1 MVGIAVL
8 VLVGIAVV
16 AAALASRRG
25 NDPGEGDSPANAQV
39 SRRGRLPG
47 QLEPDRQV
55 TMPTTSALGR
65 RLRALSDEGVLSAEQ
80 AVQLWQA
87 AQQDVG
93 PAGDAGEAAATK
105 PSRGP
110 EDRDGAPTS
119 SLSVLDVLGYV
130 GGALLLGALIF
141 VGFTLWGDLSRSAK
155 TALAIA
161 SFVAPVAGGVVLEW
175 NRTRRGLARVLLA
188 LGCFAAGFA
197 CSVIIDDQDLMISAG
212 VVVVA
217 AVIGLI
223 TLRSVAFY
231 LPGWVGAMGFVPA
244 FVQNGLDLPEG
255 DALGYWIAGGFLL
268 VGLALVAAGIF
279 LGRQVA
285 WTLAGLS
292 GWAAAIPLVS
302 FDHSYLALA
311 VATLAAGAL
320 FVGVVRL
327 KTYTFAIVG
336 CLIVLSIWPV
346 ALYQILDTALGVALG
361 LVAAGCVLIASAVVL
376 ARWRNRAASTGSG
389 PRAGTQGSSG

>member
-1 MVGIAVL
+1 MVGIAIL
-8 VLVGIAVV
+8 VLVGVAVL
-16 AAALASRRG
+16 AASLPSHRKDRPSELSSASLTKRMVRRH
-25 NDPGEGDSPANAQV
+25 
-39 SRRGRLPG
+39 GRLAG
-47 QLEPDRQV
+47 QPEPDRQV
-55 TMPTTSALGR
+55 TMPTTSELGR

-80 AVQLWQA
+80 AADLWQA
-87 AQQDVG
+87 AQQDG
-93 PAGDAGEAAATK
+93 GMGGDAADATGAWRETQNH
-105 PSRGP
+105 RG
-110 EDRDGAPTS
+110 ASTS

-130 GGALLLGALIF
+130 GGALLLGASIF
-141 VGFTLWGDLSRSAK
+141 VGFTLWGDLSRGAK
-155 TALAIA
+155 TALAIT
-161 SFVAPVAGGVVLEW
+161 SFAAPVAGGAVLEW
-175 NRTRRGLARVLLA
+175 SRTRRGLARVLLA

-231 LPGWVGAMGFVPA
+231 LPGWVGAMAFVPA
-244 FVQNGLDLPEG
+244 FVQNGLDVPEG
-255 DALGYWIAGGFLL
+255 DAFGYWMAGGFLL
-268 VGLALVAAGIF
+268 VGLAHVVAGIF

-292 GWAAAIPLVS
+292 GWVATIPLVS

-311 VATLAAGAL
+311 VATLVAGSL

-336 CLIVLSIWPV
+336 CLIVLTIWPV

-389 PRAGTQGSSG
+389 SPA